1 MDKTPIYP
9 YSAAYARENGELEQY
24 RASLR
29 ACSACKY
36 AIASNI
42 RRNWDGMNFPK
53 EAAKEV
59 LEQFDLER
67 VSIILAYT
75 VRERNFANR
84 FSGHNAS

>member
-29 ACSACKY
+29 AFSACKY
-36 AIASNI
+36 AIDSTI
-42 RRNWDGMNFPK
+42 RSNWDGMNFPK

-59 LEQFDLER
+59 LEQFDPER